1 MSSVE
6 QPPVRGRGTGSRG
19 RSRSRTNRGARNYGS
34 RTVQAEAAGETK
46 RVETILQANAQ
57 RSQQAP
63 PPNANK
69 VAEYIEQG
77 KTFVTKFFKGFQQEK
92 RGNIEITIDDNLPER
107 IAEPYYDRLHQHVS
121 ENPSIIGL
129 TDLPRTRKVRR
140 LIKRFTAGLTL
151 ATAIKL
157 YKSSTELEK
166 TANFNLNVLHHSKI
180 HIPERAAVI
189 INQLG
194 KTDLKD
200 DNRIRIVN
208 QHMACKRML
217 VKSFC
222 RFMSTRKAD
231 EYITE
236 ALANNLTI
244 QHLYRNVFDD
254 NVFPNMIDN
263 TLKSLQILKEKGKQF
278 FLEQVDR
285 NYEVHVNSVSQA
297 QVPNPAVDVA
307 FQIRLPNFNFDE
319 VTEDRVINYLNN
331 PLFETGRNR
340 NFNFTDHNVVVRVVC
355 SLVFQIAK
363 IGWIRNPNRAM
374 NVIDQRFGNTFIADA
389 TFLEVMNAARI
400 WNINNFITDSDLN
413 EVLSMELHSWNS
425 RDVHLFNQCIKFKE
439 INFSD
444 LGTDSQMVEISG
456 ADIDDQAQFSGVNRF
471 HIKKK
476 PKSTVHLKI
485 SETGAIFGVMAKF
498 NRKVRITSDFTVNH
512 DSNNRNLLREFLKAD
527 IYH

>member
-1 MSSVE
+1 MSSSE
-6 QPPVRGRGTGSRG
+6 QQPTRGRGTGTRG
-19 RSRSRTNRGARNYGS
+19 RSRSRTNRGGRNYGS
-34 RTVQAEAAGETK
+34 KTVQAEAAGETK
-46 RVETILQANAQ
+46 RVESILEANAK

-63 PPNANK
+63 PPNTTK
-69 VAEYIEQG
+69 VAEYVEQG

-107 IAEPYYDRLHQHVS
+107 IAEPYYDRLQQHVS
-121 ENPSIIGL
+121 ENTSMIGL
-129 TDLPRTRKVRR
+129 GEPTKTRKIRR

-180 HIPERAAVI
+180 HIPERSAVI

-200 DNRIRIVN
+200 DNRIRILN

-222 RFMSTRKAD
+222 RFMSHRKAD
-231 EYITE
+231 DYLTE
-236 ALANNLTI
+236 AQANNLTVN
-244 QHLYRNVFDD
+244 HLYNNVFDD
-254 NVFPNMIDN
+254 NRFPNMIDN
-263 TLKSLQILKEKGKQF
+263 TLKSIQILKEKGKQF
-278 FLEQVDR
+278 FLEQVKH
-285 NYEVHVNSVSQA
+285 NYVVYVNSVTRA
-297 QVPNPAVDVA
+297 QNAALPQDIE
-307 FQIRLPNFNFDE
+307 FSIRLPDFDFNDA
-319 VTEDRVINYLNN
+319 TEARVIRYLDN
-331 PLFETGRNR
+331 PLFEIGANR
-340 NFNFTDHNVVVRVVC
+340 NFDFEDHDVVVRVVC

-363 IGWIRNPNRAM
+363 IGWVREPNRRM
-374 NVIDQRFGNTFIADA
+374 RNIDNRFANTFIAET
-389 TFLEVMNAARI
+389 TFLEVLNAAGI

-413 EVLSMELHSWNS
+413 EVLSMELHTWNS

-444 LGTDSQMVEISG
+444 LGTDSQMVEING
-456 ADIDDQAQFSGVNRF
+456 ADIDSQSRFNDINRF
-471 HIKKK
+471 NIKKK

-485 SETGAIFGVMAKF
+485 SETGAIFGVMARF